1 VGDVEP
7 GPRRGDEV
15 GAGGGAGQGGA
26 QAGPPGP
33 PGPDGEAGPPDAG
46 PVTIPNALTALR
58 LLLAPVFLWLYASGD
73 VRRALPVFAVAAAT
87 DLVDGLAARVLRQ
100 HSRLGEILDPIAD
113 KLLAFCAL
121 VALAWAGRVPAWLP
135 ALVVGRDAVI
145 VAGAFLL
152 QALGVAQRLR
162 VIPTRAGKYTTFALA
177 LLVVGE
183 LLCDL
188 EPALLPEL
196 TPWLAAVGLLA
207 AFFVVVSLLQYA
219 GVFARALRGHL
230 MPAESR

>member
-1 VGDVEP
+1 VY
-7 GPRRGDEV
+7 
-15 GAGGGAGQGGA
+15 
-26 QAGPPGP
+26 GPPGP
-33 PGPDGEAGPPDAG
+33 PLPPDAG
-46 PVTIPNALTALR
+46 PYTFPNALTALR

-73 VRRALPVFAVAAAT
+73 VRRALPIFAVAAGT
-87 DLVDGLAARVLRQ
+87 DLLDGLFARLLRQ

-152 QALGVAQRLR
+152 QAVGIAQRLR

-188 EPALLPEL
+188 EPALLPAL
-196 TPWLAAVGLLA
+196 FPWLAALGLLV

-219 GVFARALRGHL
+219 GVFARAVRGHL
-230 MPAESR
+230 APAESR

>member
-1 VGDVEP
+1 MEP
-7 GPRRGDEV
+7 GARRGGEPV
-15 GAGGGAGQGGA
+15 GPAAGAGEGGA
-26 QAGPPGP
+26 
-33 PGPDGEAGPPDAG
+33 EAGPPDAG
-46 PVTIPNALTALR
+46 PYTVPNALTALR
-58 LLLAPVFLWLYASGD
+58 LVLAPVFLWLYASGRVD
-73 VRRALPVFAVAAAT
+73 RALPVFAVAAAS
-87 DLVDGLAARVLRQ
+87 DLLDGLVARLLRQ

-121 VALAWAGRVPAWLP
+121 VALAWAGRVPVWLP

-152 QALGVAQRLR
+152 QALGVAHRLR
-162 VIPTRAGKYTTFALA
+162 VIPTRAGKYATFALA

-188 EPALLPEL
+188 RPEL
-196 TPWLAAVGLLA
+196 LARLLPWLAGVGLLA
-207 AFFVVVSLLQYA
+207 AFFVVLSLLQYA
-219 GVFARALRGHL
+219 GVFARAVRGHL

>member
-1 VGDVEP
+1 
-7 GPRRGDEV
+7 
-15 GAGGGAGQGGA
+15 
-26 QAGPPGP
+26 
-33 PGPDGEAGPPDAG
+33 
-46 PVTIPNALTALR
+46 VTIPNALTALR
-58 LLLAPVFLWLYASGD
+58 ILLAPVFLWLYASGD
-73 VRRALPVFAVAAAT
+73 VRRALPVFAVAAGT
-87 DLVDGLAARVLRQ
+87 DLIDGLAARVLHQ
-100 HSRLGEILDPIAD
+100 HSRLGEILDPVAD

-177 LLVVGE
+177 VLVVGE
-183 LLCDL
+183 LFCDL
-188 EPALLPEL
+188 EPVLFPALG
-196 TPWLAAVGLLA
+196 PWLAAVGLLA

>member
-7 GPRRGDEV
+7 AAGPGGPV
-15 GAGGGAGQGGA
+15 GAAAEGEGGPG
-26 QAGPPGP
+26 GPPL
-33 PGPDGEAGPPDAG
+33 PPDAG
-46 PVTIPNALTALR
+46 PFTVPNALTGLR
-58 LLLAPVFLWLYASGD
+58 LALAPVFLWLYASGD

-87 DLVDGLAARVLRQ
+87 DLLDGLMARVLRQ

-135 ALVVGRDAVI
+135 ALVVGRDLVI

-152 QALGVAQRLR
+152 QAIGVAQRLR

-188 EPALLPEL
+188 EPALRPGLG
-196 TPWLAAVGLLA
+196 PWLAAVGLLV
-207 AFFVVVSLLQYA
+207 AFFVVVSLLQYG
-219 GVFARALRGHL
+219 GVFARAVRGHL
-230 MPAESR
+230 APAESR

>member
-1 VGDVEP
+1 MGDVEP

-15 GAGGGAGQGGA
+15 GPDGAGPGGAR
-26 QAGPPGP
+26 AGPPGP
-33 PGPDGEAGPPDAG
+33 PGPDGQAGTPDAG

-58 LLLAPVFLWLYASGD
+58 ILLAPVFLWLYASGD
-73 VRRALPVFAVAAAT
+73 VRRALPVFAVAAGT
-87 DLVDGLAARVLRQ
+87 DLIDGLAARVLRQ

-177 LLVVGE
+177 VLVLVE

-188 EPALLPEL
+188 EPVLLPAL
-196 TPWLAAVGLLA
+196 SPWLAAVGLLA

>member
-1 VGDVEP
+1 MGDVEP
-7 GPRRGDEV
+7 EAGRGQV
-15 GAGGGAGQGGA
+15 GAAGAAGEG
-26 QAGPPGP
+26 GPPAGGP
-33 PGPDGEAGPPDAG
+33 PPPVAPDAG
-46 PVTIPNALTALR
+46 PYTVPNALTGLR
-58 LLLAPVFLWLYASGD
+58 LLLAPVFLVLYASGD
-73 VRRALPVFAVAAAT
+73 VRRALPVFAVAAGT
-87 DLVDGLAARVLRQ
+87 DLLDGLCARLLHQ

-152 QALGVAQRLR
+152 QALGVAHRLR
-162 VIPTRAGKYTTFALA
+162 VIPTRAGKYATFTLV

-188 EPALLPEL
+188 EPVLYPEL
-196 TPWLAAVGLLA
+196 VPWLAALGLLV

-219 GVFARALRGHL
+219 GVFARAVRGHL
-230 MPAESR
+230 APAESR

>member
-1 VGDVEP
+1 VEP
-7 GPRRGDEV
+7 AAGRGGEV
-15 GAGGGAGQGGA
+15 GAAGAGEGGPLG
-26 QAGPPGP
+26 GPPGP
-33 PGPDGEAGPPDAG
+33 LPPDAG
-46 PVTIPNALTALR
+46 PYTLPNALTALR
-58 LLLAPVFLWLYASGD
+58 LVLAPVFLWLYASGD
-73 VRRALPVFAVAAAT
+73 VRRALPVFAVAAGS
-87 DLVDGLAARVLRQ
+87 DLLDGLVARLLRQ

-152 QALGVAQRLR
+152 QAVGIAQRLR

-188 EPALLPEL
+188 EPALLPVL
-196 TPWLAAVGLLA
+196 FPWLAALGLLV

-219 GVFARALRGHL
+219 GVFARAVRGHL
-230 MPAESR
+230 APAESR

>member
-1 VGDVEP
+1 V
-7 GPRRGDEV
+7 
-15 GAGGGAGQGGA
+15 
-26 QAGPPGP
+26 
-33 PGPDGEAGPPDAG
+33 
-46 PVTIPNALTALR
+46 
-58 LLLAPVFLWLYASGD
+58 LAPVFLWLYASGD
-73 VRRALPVFAVAAAT
+73 VRRALPVFAVAAGS
-87 DLVDGLAARVLRQ
+87 DLLDGLVARLLRQ

-152 QALGVAQRLR
+152 QAVGIAQRLR

-188 EPALLPEL
+188 EPALLPVL
-196 TPWLAAVGLLA
+196 FPWLEALGLLV

-219 GVFARALRGHL
+219 GVFARAVRGHL
-230 MPAESR
+230 APAESR